1 MKEPASE
8 SAERMR
14 RVSRKLYKDML
25 EVGQPIVCALNGP
38 AIGAGCSLA
47 LLCDFVLASS
57 AVTRSRANSRAATG
71 LHGIVI
77 GSPGRIAIERSE
89 NSLYNSSINES
100 ADREERHR

>member
-1 MKEPASE
+1 VKEPASE

-57 AVTRSRANSRAATG
+57 AVTRSRANSRAGHRSSRDRDRVTG
-71 LHGIVI
+71 
-77 GSPGRIAIERSE
+77 A
-89 NSLYNSSINES
+89 N
-100 ADREERHR
+100 RHRTFGKFII